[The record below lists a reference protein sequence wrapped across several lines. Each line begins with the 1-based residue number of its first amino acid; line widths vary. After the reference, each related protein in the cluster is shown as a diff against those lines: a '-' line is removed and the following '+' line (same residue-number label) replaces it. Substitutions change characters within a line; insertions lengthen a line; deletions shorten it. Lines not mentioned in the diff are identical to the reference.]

1 MELSGCKALLLAAL
15 IVASSRLLHGP
26 AGCSA
31 ASPGSPALRPL
42 DDGGEEGE
50 AKQPGDGEALPLLG
64 RGTRACFPAG
74 PVGRFHQAMLVVLLA
89 CGGGRVAVGRWQ
101 SRSSRHS
108 PAWVRTTRVQVA
120 VR

>member
-31 ASPGSPALRPL
+31 ASAGAPELPPP
-42 DDGGEEGE
+42 DDGGEEE
-50 AKQPGDGEALPLLG
+50 AAKQPGDVEALPLLG
-64 RGTRACFPAG
+64 RDARACFPAG

-89 CGGGRVAVGRWQ
+89 RGGGRMAVGRW
-101 SRSSRHS
+101 RSSR
-108 PAWVRTTRVQVA
+108 RR
-120 VR
+120 R